1 MKIAIVATIV
11 IKDMMMNIFAQALM
25 LWLIMDSVGNIPVFA
40 AILNHIP
47 TERRK
52 GIILRESLIALLI
65 LFIFLFCGSYIL
77 SGMQLS
83 HAALSISGAI
93 ILFLIAIKMIF
104 PSSASKD
111 AQAIPVD
118 PFIVPLAIPLTAGP
132 ASMTMV
138 MLLHTNYPQQWV
150 SSCLVILIAWF
161 FTATCLYFG
170 ESLTR
175 MLGSRCLIAIERLM
189 GMLLTTLAVQM
200 LLNGLTMY
208 FHTPP

>member
-1 MKIAIVATIV
+1 
-11 IKDMMMNIFAQALM
+11 MNIYAEALM

-47 TERRK
+47 AEKRK
-52 GIILRESLIALLI
+52 RIILRELLIALLV
-65 LFIFLFCGSYIL
+65 LFIFLFFGSRIL
-77 SGMQLS
+77 NSMQLS

-104 PSSASKD
+104 PSPASKEQSFL
-111 AQAIPVD
+111 AD

-138 MLLHTNYPQQWV
+138 MLLHTQYPNQIWA
-150 SSCLVILIAWF
+150 SCAVILIAWF
-161 FTATCLYFG
+161 FTALFLYFG
-170 ESLTR
+170 ESLSRILGTR
-175 MLGSRCLIAIERLM
+175 GLIAIERLM

-200 LLNGLTMY
+200 LLNGVSLY
-208 FHTPP
+208 IHG

>member
-1 MKIAIVATIV
+1 
-11 IKDMMMNIFAQALM
+11 MNIYAEALM

-47 TERRK
+47 AEKRK
-52 GIILRESLIALLI
+52 RIILRELLIALLV
-65 LFIFLFCGSYIL
+65 LFIFLFFGSRIL
-77 SGMQLS
+77 NSMQLS

-104 PSSASKD
+104 PSSAASKD
-111 AQAIPVD
+111 QSFLSD

-138 MLLHTNYPQQWV
+138 MLLHTQYPHQIWA
-150 SSCLVILIAWF
+150 SCAVILIAWF
-161 FTATCLYFG
+161 FTALCLYFG
-170 ESLTR
+170 ESLSR
-175 MLGSRCLIAIERLM
+175 VLGARGLIAIERLM

-200 LLNGLTMY
+200 LLNGVSLY
-208 FHTPP
+208 IHT

>member
-1 MKIAIVATIV
+1 
-11 IKDMMMNIFAQALM
+11 MNIYAEALM

-47 TERRK
+47 AEKRK
-52 GIILRESLIALLI
+52 RIILRELLIALLA
-65 LFIFLFCGSYIL
+65 LFIFLFFGSRIL
-77 SGMQLS
+77 NSMQLS

-104 PSSASKD
+104 PSPATKEHRFLS
-111 AQAIPVD
+111 D

-138 MLLHTNYPQQWV
+138 MLLHTQYPHQVWE
-150 SSCLVILIAWF
+150 SCAVILIAWF
-161 FTATCLYFG
+161 FTALFLYFG
-170 ESLTR
+170 ESLSR
-175 MLGSRCLIAIERLM
+175 ALGARGLIAIERLM

-200 LLNGLTMY
+200 LLNGVSLY
-208 FHTPP
+208 IHT